1 MMRLLASFLL
11 VCLYVSILGCGG
23 GTGTEMPENPDP
35 MPAEQPL
42 TSEGP
47 GEVTVD

>member
-1 MMRLLASFLL
+1 MRSLAYVLL

-35 MPAEQPL
+35 MPAKGPL
-42 TSEGP
+42 THEPP